1 MSGSANKG
9 WLRWC
14 YSLVESSMNDT
25 VRSNGHSV
33 LPPLLCRG
41 PGVESVAGRDGGV
54 LTHCWVLRHQAPAN
68 TAEPRALRP
77 TGPSTHTWPARAGP
91 HIEL

>member
-25 VRSNGHSV
+25 VRPNGRSV
-33 LPPLLCRG
+33 LPPLLLAGDQAWKVRTG
-41 PGVESVAGRDGGV
+41 RESGV
-54 LTHCWVLRHQAPAN
+54 LTHCWVLRHQAPLR
-68 TAEPRALRP
+68 TAEPRALSP
-77 TGPSTHTWPARAGP
+77 HGTVHPPVAGP
-91 HIEL
+91 RGPAH